1 MKAEIDRSG
10 CIGCGLC
17 AGTCPEVFEM
27 AADGLAEVILDP
39 IPEAS
44 QNAAVEASEGCPVGV
59 ISIT

>member
-27 AADGLAEVILDP
+27 DTDGLAKVILEE

-44 QNAAVEASEGCPVGV
+44 QDAAVEASEGCPVGV
-59 ISIT
+59 ISVG